1 MYTSSKL
8 RRLRRLQQLKK
19 QRRIAFFIVI
29 AVALVITN
37 ITGKISGTDKTA
49 AQDGIE
55 IVVTNGDTLWTIAS
69 EYKPAGKD
77 LRKFIHEISEINR
90 IENATIFCGQ
100 TLTIPVA
107 V

>member
-8 RRLRRLQQLKK
+8 RRLRRIQQLRK

-29 AVALVITN
+29 AIALAITN
-37 ITGKISGTDKTA
+37 IGSKLIGTDKTA

-55 IVVTNGDTLWTIAS
+55 VIVTSGDTLWTIAS

-77 LRKFIHEISEINR
+77 IRKFIHEISEINR
-90 IENATIFCGQ
+90 IENASIFCGQ
-100 TLTIPVA
+100 TLTIPIV
-107 V
+107 